1 MAAVPAKL
9 QHAHDPELLQRERL
23 AQRRADRKAR
33 RRAREAAGEIK
44 ELNITAMMDMMTI
57 ILVFLLKSY
66 SASSIAVNLSDDL
79 SIPRSTTAVVP
90 QDNVTV
96 TISLAEV
103 AVNDRAVLRAERGL
117 LPASAK
123 EGGDGYLLPAVRDA
137 LAREV
142 EKQKYIARYNPAA
155 PFSGRVN
162 VVADKR
168 VPYRTLME
176 VLYTAGQAEL
186 GEYKFMVM
194 KEE

>member
-1 MAAVPAKL
+1 MAAPAKL
-9 QHAHDPELLQRERL
+9 QHAHDPELLHRARL
-23 AQRRADRKAR
+23 AQRRAGRKAR
-33 RRAREAAGEIK
+33 RRSREAAGEVK

-57 ILVFLLKSY
+57 LLVFFLKSY
-66 SASSIAVNLSDDL
+66 SASTVNVNLSDEL
-79 SIPRSTTAVVP
+79 SLPQSTTAVVP

-96 TISLAEV
+96 TISLGEV
-103 AVNDRAVLRAERGL
+103 AVNDRAVARAEGGL

-123 EGGDGYLLPAVRDA
+123 GGGDGYLLPAVHQA
-137 LAREV
+137 LVKEV

-162 VVADKR
+162 VVADRR

-194 KEE
+194 KNE